1 MSLRIKT
8 GLLFGCC
15 LIPAT
20 ALGVLLGYQLVSRQ
34 LDRVAESR
42 ARLIQGFA
50 HASRNY
56 VSEVL
61 RPALTDQLD
70 DFIPEALSSTFVTH
84 RLFEQLQKEYPNYR
98 YHQPA
103 LDPLNPANRAD
114 PWERDLIERFRADRS
129 LTELRETRMIDG
141 RPSLVIATPVVVQPQ
156 CLRCHGDPQQ
166 APQALLARYG
176 SDGGFGWKPG
186 EVVGATTVTIPI
198 DDLYG
203 HRRQLLGAAGVA
215 AGAMLL
221 LVLVLAGVAF
231 DRFVG
236 RRIRH
241 AAAIMQAFCENP
253 RLRRRVGD
261 GSSDEIGEMGRA
273 FDRMADVLQD
283 LQGSLEKRVAQRTAE
298 LEVALKRAR
307 EADEAKS
314 RFLANVSHEIRTPMT
329 AILGFTDL
337 LLDPSSTESDK
348 LNAAQTIRRS
358 GQHLMSLINDILDL
372 SKIEAGKLEVERT
385 RVDVPQ
391 LVREVLELLDGR
403 ARERNL
409 TLSAEAEGPIPETIE
424 SDPVRLRQILVN
436 LVGNAIKFTERGG
449 VRIVVSAD
457 RERERIT
464 FRVIDT
470 GIGMTPE
477 QLQRV
482 FRPFT
487 QADVSTTRRFG
498 GTGLGL
504 TISRHLARLLGG
516 DLAAHSKPGK
526 GSEFVLTLPTG
537 PLEGVKMIDALPHG
551 AREADAPQ
559 GVELPKLEGRV
570 LLVEDGLDNQRLF
583 CYLLRKAGAEVD
595 MAEDGKQGVEQAL
608 RAEADGNPYDLI
620 LMDMQM
626 PVMDGYEAT
635 RRLREAGYRR
645 PIVAMTAHA
654 MKGELDRCLEA
665 GCDDYLSK
673 PVRREKLIREV
684 AKWIRRSRD
693 GLGEHPK
700 SPSASPSATPR

>member
-8 GLLFGCC
+8 GLLFAGC

-20 ALGVLLGYQLVSRQ
+20 ALGTLIAYHLISRQ

-42 ARLIQGFA
+42 AQLVEGFA
-50 HASRNY
+50 QASRSY
-56 VSEVL
+56 VADVL
-61 RPALTDQLD
+61 RPALTGRLEG
-70 DFIPEALSSTFVTH
+70 FVPEALSSTFVTH
-84 RLFEQLQKEYPNYR
+84 RIFERLQAEHPRYR

-103 LDPLNPANRAD
+103 LNPLNPRNRAE
-114 PWERDLIERFRADRS
+114 PWERSLIEQFRADRS
-129 LTELRETRMIDG
+129 LTRLRELRTIDG
-141 RPSLVIATPVVVQPQ
+141 VRSLVIARPVVVEQR
-156 CLRCHGDPQQ
+156 CLRCHGDP
-166 APQALLARYG
+166 ATVPQDLRERYPG
-176 SDGGFGWKPG
+176 GGGFNWQPG
-186 EVVGATTVTIPI
+186 DVVAATTIAIPV

-203 HRRQLLGAAGVA
+203 HRRQLLTAASGAAA
-215 AGAMLL
+215 FILL

-241 AAAIMQAFCENP
+241 AASIMQAFCEDP
-253 RLRRRVGD
+253 RQRRRVGD
-261 GSSDEIGEMGRA
+261 RSRDELGEMGRA

-298 LEVALKRAR
+298 LATALQRVR

-358 GQHLMSLINDILDL
+358 GEHLMSLINDILDL

-385 RVDVPQ
+385 RVHLPR
-391 LVREVLELLDGR
+391 LLREVLELLDIR
-403 ARERNL
+403 ARERSL
-409 TLSAEAEGPIPETIE
+409 KLSLELDGPIPETIE

-436 LVGNAIKFTERGG
+436 LVGNAIKFTEHGG
-449 VRIVVSAD
+449 VRLVVSSEP
-457 RERERIT
+457 ERQRIR

-477 QLQRV
+477 QLEKV

-487 QADVSTTRRFG
+487 QADASTTRRFG

-504 TISRHLARLLGG
+504 TISRHLARLMGG
-516 DLAAHSKPGK
+516 DLTARSTPGQ
-526 GSEFVLTLPTG
+526 GSEFILTLPTG
-537 PLEGVKMIDALPHG
+537 SLEGVRMIDTLPRD
-551 AREADAPQ
+551 ADDAPP
-559 GVELPKLEGRV
+559 GGADRLPRLTGRI
-570 LLVEDGLDNQRLF
+570 LLVEDGPDNQRLF
-583 CYLLRKAGAEVD
+583 AHLLRKAGAEVD
-595 MAEDGKQGVEQAL
+595 LAEDGRQGVEMA
-608 RAEADGNPYDLI
+608 RHAERQGRPYDLI

-635 RRLREAGYRR
+635 RQLRQGGYRR

-665 GCDDYLSK
+665 GCDAYLSK
-673 PVRREKLIREV
+673 PIARDALIRAVRE
-684 AKWIRRSRD
+684 WIQRSRTH
-693 GLGEHPK
+693 GAEHPQ
-700 SPSASPSATPR
+700 TPHPAAR